1 MKSKRCA
8 AQFIG
13 LCIIFVTGAGLLSGC
28 GDSHPDKPLLTIDSS
43 EMQSTLA
50 EVEAE
55 VEAEKQAAVEAT
67 SPTETTT
74 AAPAEDQAAPIERPP
89 AIFASENPPT
99 DSSLQLAA
107 ASTAPDVSATNTTN
121 FRPTAANTLPN
132 GMRPEEITGEDPSTL
147 IPTEPREVKLL
158 VPEKS
163 FQKVEPD
170 GVLRVSYDDVD
181 LLKILNM
188 DPVTL
193 DAPDLMP
200 KWLKDLDGKR
210 IRLRGFM
217 YPPFSQTD
225 IPAFV
230 LARDN
235 EICCFGR
242 NPKPYDVIQI
252 VMRKGITTNYIQNRP
267 FDVVGT
273 FHIEIQTFDDKTID
287 GLYLIDDA
295 IVIDR

>member
-1 MKSKRCA
+1 MKKKCCA
-8 AQFIG
+8 AQNIG
-13 LCIIFVTGAGLLSGC
+13 LCIILVTGAGLLSGC
-28 GDSHPDKPLLTIDSS
+28 GESHPDKPLLTIDST

-50 EVEAE
+50 EL
-55 VEAEKQAAVEAT
+55 EAEKQTAAEAT

-74 AAPAEDQAAPIERPP
+74 AEQAPDQAAPIERPP

-99 DSSLQLAA
+99 DPSLQLAN
-107 ASTAPDVSATNTTN
+107 ASTAPDLPATNTAN

-132 GMRPEEITGEDPSTL
+132 GIKPIDITGDDPPKL

-158 VPEKS
+158 IPDKS
-163 FQKVEPD
+163 FQKVEPE
-170 GVLRVSYDDVD
+170 GALRVSYDDVD

-188 DPVTL
+188 DPVSL
-193 DAPDLMP
+193 DAPELMP
-200 KWLKDLDGKR
+200 KWLKGLDGKR

-217 YPPFSQTD
+217 YPPFSDTENPSF
-225 IPAFV
+225 I

-252 VMRKGITTNYIQNRP
+252 VMRKGVTTKYIQNRP

-273 FHIEIQTFDDKTID
+273 FHIEMLTYDDKKVD

-295 IVIDR
+295 IVMDR

>member
-8 AQFIG
+8 AQSIG
-13 LCIIFVTGAGLLSGC
+13 LCMILVTGAGLLSGC
-28 GDSHPDKPLLTIDSS
+28 GKNPPDKPLLTIDSS

-50 EVEAE
+50 EL
-55 VEAEKQAAVEAT
+55 EAEKQTAAEAT
-67 SPTETTT
+67 SPTEST
-74 AAPAEDQAAPIERPP
+74 AAEQATKQTADQAAPIERPP
-89 AIFASENPPT
+89 ALFASKNPPE
-99 DSSLQLAA
+99 DPSLQLAT
-107 ASTAPDVSATNTTN
+107 ASTAPDASATNTAN
-121 FRPTAANTLPN
+121 FPPTAANTLPN
-132 GMRPEEITGEDPSTL
+132 GMRPEEITGEDPSEL
-147 IPTEPREVKLL
+147 IPAEPREVKLL
-158 VPEKS
+158 IPDKS

-170 GVLRVSYDDVD
+170 GALRVSYDDVD

-188 DPVTL
+188 DPVSL

-217 YPPFSQTD
+217 YPPFSDTENPSF
-225 IPAFV
+225 I

-252 VMRKGITTNYIQNRP
+252 VMRKGVTTKYIQNRP

-273 FHIEIQTFDDKTID
+273 FHIEMLTYDDKKVD

-295 IVIDR
+295 IVMDR

>member
-8 AQFIG
+8 ALSIG
-13 LCIIFVTGAGLLSGC
+13 LCMMLVSGAGLLSGC
-28 GDSHPDKPLLTIDSS
+28 GESHPDKPLLTIDSS

-55 VEAEKQAAVEAT
+55 KQAAAEAT
-67 SPTETTT
+67 SPTETTAT
-74 AAPAEDQAAPIERPP
+74 APAEDQAAPVERPP
-89 AIFASENPPT
+89 AIFASTNPPT
-99 DSSLQLAA
+99 DPSLQLAA
-107 ASTAPDVSATNTTN
+107 ASTAPDAPVANPTNV
-121 FRPTAANTLPN
+121 RPTAADTLPN

-163 FQKVEPD
+163 FPKVEPD
-170 GVLRVSYDDVD
+170 GALRVSYDDVD

-188 DPVTL
+188 DPVSL
-193 DAPDLMP
+193 DAPELMP

-217 YPPFSQTD
+217 YPPFSDTENSSF
-225 IPAFV
+225 I

-252 VMRKGITTNYIQNRP
+252 VMRKGVTTKYIQNRP

-273 FHIEIQTFDDKTID
+273 FHIEMLTYDDKKVD

-295 IVIDR
+295 IVMDR